1 MTKNLRQNLH
11 EFTQDKE
18 ILDIERI
25 GFVYLEDKPLRFYS
39 DLTYICVKV
48 GIPDSKCQKY
58 IEIEHAA
65 ADVGDEGV
73 KFVFALIVRLT
84 DDIKFTDDD
93 DTDIVSCTSSIE
105 REVLLFPEG
114 KNVID
119 DIIFHGLKEIE
130 DGIVCGAL
138 EIISGENI
146 IFFDPITF
154 DGTLVG
160 GMAKKLDWQENFK
173 FHNDGKLPHATSL
186 YEKNHSEEL

>member
-1 MTKNLRQNLH
+1 M
-11 EFTQDKE
+11 
-18 ILDIERI
+18 
-25 GFVYLEDKPLRFYS
+25 RFYS

-48 GIPDSKCQKY
+48 EIPDSECQKY

-65 ADVGDEGV
+65 ASAEGV
-73 KFVFALIVRLT
+73 KFVFALIIRLT
-84 DDIKFTDDD
+84 DGIRFTEDDD
-93 DTDIVSCTSSIE
+93 SDIVPCTSSIQ

-119 DIIFHGLKEIE
+119 DIIFHGLKETE

-138 EIISGENI
+138 EITSGENI

-160 GMAKKLDWQENFK
+160 GIAKKLDWQENFK
-173 FHNDGKLPHATSL
+173 FHNDGQLPQAISLFGVEL
-186 YEKNHSEEL
+186 YE